1 MEDIALPHLEARAV
15 ASEVSDTVTFAQP
28 ILWTWWHPQLRTET
42 SCSQV
47 LVRSP
52 YRNVIKVEGIARLKA
67 LMQCINAF
75 ALAFALRALK
85 FCLEFITRIY
95 EGASL
100 QIWDV

>member
-1 MEDIALPHLEARAV
+1 MEDIALPHLEARVA
-15 ASEVSDTVTFAQP
+15 ASEVLDTVTFAQP

-52 YRNVIKVEGIARLKA
+52 YRNVIKVEGIARPES
-67 LMQCINAF
+67 ID
-75 ALAFALRALK
+75 ALAFALRALT
-85 FCLEFITRIY
+85 FCLKFITRIY

-100 QIWDV
+100 QIWGV